1 MMEINADFGKPGFEI
16 TSAGEAAY
24 LCLTILDHNWNAFKE
39 RMWKFW
45 LWMAKVQNEKLLK
58 RIDFAFRF
66 LFCKSNHDSREG
78 GFGQVKANLRNISS
92 QTQPLMN

>member
-1 MMEINADFGKPGFEI
+1 MMEINADLKNLHLRSHRLEKQPIFVLQYWITIETDVEI
-16 TSAGEAAY
+16 LA
-24 LCLTILDHNWNAFKE
+24 LDGY
-39 RMWKFW
+39 
-45 LWMAKVQNEKLLK
+45 KVQKEKLLK

-66 LFCKSNHDSREG
+66 LFCKSNHDSRKG